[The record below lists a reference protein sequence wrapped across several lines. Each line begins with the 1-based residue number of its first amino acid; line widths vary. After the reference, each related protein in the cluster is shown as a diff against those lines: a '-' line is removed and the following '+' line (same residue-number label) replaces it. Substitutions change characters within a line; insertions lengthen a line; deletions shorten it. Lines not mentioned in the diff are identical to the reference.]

1 MPYPKCVEFG
11 CTYVPLAVETYGNW
25 GRLAPLLAGS
35 HSVPKS
41 KAAADIFDLLNLTL
55 MRSVAR
61 AILVRGSKAN
71 VIILCIYK
79 LHKIKRNKLSVE

>member
-1 MPYPKCVEFG
+1 M
-11 CTYVPLAVETYGNW
+11 ETYGNW
-25 GRLAPLLAGS
+25 GRLVPLLAGS

-41 KAAADIFDLLNLTL
+41 KAAADIFDRLNLTL

-71 VIILCIYK
+71 VVMLCIYE
-79 LHKIKRNKLSVE
+79 LHKIKRNKPSAE